1 MTTQD
6 FPYLSEEET
15 MQLLNYNKTS
25 MKNLRNSK
33 ALTRHQIGHRFF
45 YDKKEVIKLIED
57 SKVYE
62 QDANEYQKYIVS
74 VNKLLSSK
82 ELNAFERRFTM
93 IYAEKFLNEIQNL
106 MPEKN
111 RLSYREKLLMEMCF
125 ANKNF
130 KDVAERFNLTSQRV
144 GDIFHKTLRITRR
157 VCLEMKNNYEKNYI
171 PLQEEN
177 ELLKKQNYELKSQLH
192 ELNKDAKI
200 LEEYTDSVLYT
211 SIYDL
216 DISVRLMN
224 VLKVNDLITLGDVIR
239 CEANDFLRFR
249 NFGGKS
255 LSELKDLL
263 ETYGLK
269 LKGRK

>member
-1 MTTQD
+1 M
-6 FPYLSEEET
+6 
-15 MQLLNYNKTS
+15 
-25 MKNLRNSK
+25 
-33 ALTRHQIGHRFF
+33 
-45 YDKKEVIKLIED
+45 
-57 SKVYE
+57 
-62 QDANEYQKYIVS
+62 
-74 VNKLLSSK
+74 
-82 ELNAFERRFTM
+82 
-93 IYAEKFLNEIQNL
+93 
-106 MPEKN
+106 
-111 RLSYREKLLMEMCF
+111 
-125 ANKNF
+125 
-130 KDVAERFNLTSQRV
+130 
-144 GDIFHKTLRITRR
+144 
-157 VCLEMKNNYEKNYI
+157 
-171 PLQEEN
+171 
-177 ELLKKQNYELKSQLH
+177 LKKQNYELKSQLH